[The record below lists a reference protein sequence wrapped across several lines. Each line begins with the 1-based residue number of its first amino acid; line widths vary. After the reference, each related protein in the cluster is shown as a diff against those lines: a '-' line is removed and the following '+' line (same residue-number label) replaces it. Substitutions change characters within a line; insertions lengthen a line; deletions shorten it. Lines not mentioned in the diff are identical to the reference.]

1 MSRHTPCAVRG
12 IGATHI
18 RSDERHMAR
27 ACYISVGRGEPVMSS
42 AAASPTDT
50 LWTIG
55 HSNHPLEVFLD
66 LLEQHHIEVLVDV
79 RSSPYSG
86 YAAQFNR
93 EAIGSALGGRAVAYH
108 FLGDR
113 LGGRT
118 DDPQFYD
125 DQGHVL
131 YGRVAESAGFR
142 QGMARLLEETARRRV
157 AILCG
162 EEDPTD
168 CHRRLLVGRVA
179 RERGVRV
186 MHIRGDGRLQDE
198 DQLATEVQFQKTK
211 GQLNLFDAEEPGE
224 WKSTQSVLP
233 RRAPPSFS
241 TPCDGPE
248 SDA

>member
-1 MSRHTPCAVRG
+1 MCST
-12 IGATHI
+12 
-18 RSDERHMAR
+18 S
-27 ACYISVGRGEPVMSS
+27 
-42 AAASPTDT
+42 ASPAGT

-55 HSNHPLEVFLD
+55 HSNHPLEAFLD
-66 LLEQHHIEVLVDV
+66 LLAQHHIELLVDV

-93 EAIGSALGGRAVAYH
+93 EAIAPALRQRAIAYR

-118 DDPQFYD
+118 DDPRYYD
-125 DQGHVL
+125 QQGRVL
-131 YGRVAESAGFR
+131 YGQLAESAGFR
-142 QGMARLLEETARRRV
+142 QGIEQLLGEIARRRV

-162 EEDPTD
+162 EENPTD

-179 RERGVRV
+179 RQRGVWV
-186 MHIRGDGRLQDE
+186 VHIRGDGRLQTE
-198 DQLATEVQFQKTK
+198 DQLAAEVQFQKTK
-211 GQLNLFDAEEPGE
+211 GQLNLFDAEEPAE

-233 RRAPPSFS
+233 RRAPPGFS
-241 TPCDGPE
+241 TPCGGLE

>member
-1 MSRHTPCAVRG
+1 MC
-12 IGATHI
+12 
-18 RSDERHMAR
+18 
-27 ACYISVGRGEPVMSS
+27 S
-42 AAASPTDT
+42 ASASPADT

-55 HSNHPLEVFLD
+55 HSNHPLEVFLG
-66 LLEQHHIEVLVDV
+66 LLTQHQIGLLVDV

-93 EAIGSALGGRAVAYH
+93 EAIGPALRERAVAYH

-125 DQGHVL
+125 PQGHVL
-131 YGRVAESAGFR
+131 YGRLAGSPGFR
-142 QGMARLLEETARRRV
+142 QGNDRLLEEVARRRV

-168 CHRRLLVGRVA
+168 CHRRLLVGRVVC
-179 RERGVRV
+179 ERGVRV
-186 MHIRGDGRLQDE
+186 IHIRGDGRLQSE
-198 DQLATEVQFQKTK
+198 EQLATEVQFRKTK

>member
-1 MSRHTPCAVRG
+1 MHHA
-12 IGATHI
+12 
-18 RSDERHMAR
+18 
-27 ACYISVGRGEPVMSS
+27 S
-42 AAASPTDT
+42 AGPADT

-55 HSNHPLEVFLD
+55 HSNHPLEAFLD
-66 LLEQHHIEVLVDV
+66 LLAQHRIELLVDV

-86 YAAQFNR
+86 YASQFNR
-93 EAIGSALGGRAVAYH
+93 EAIGPALRQRAIVYRY
-108 FLGDR
+108 LGDR

-118 DDPQFYD
+118 DDPRYYD
-125 DQGHVL
+125 PQGRVL
-131 YGRVAESAGFR
+131 YGQLAESDGFR
-142 QGMARLLEETARRRV
+142 QGIEQLLGEIARRRV

-162 EEDPTD
+162 EEDPAD

-179 RERGVRV
+179 GQRGLRV
-186 MHIRGDGRLQDE
+186 VHIRGDGRLQTE
-198 DQLATEVQFQKTK
+198 DQLAAELEFEKTK

-233 RRAPPSFS
+233 RKALPSFS

>member
-1 MSRHTPCAVRG
+1 
-12 IGATHI
+12 
-18 RSDERHMAR
+18 
-27 ACYISVGRGEPVMSS
+27 MSS
-42 AAASPTDT
+42 ASTSPTDT

-55 HSNHPLEVFLD
+55 HSNHPLQVFLD
-66 LLEQHHIEVLVDV
+66 LLAQHHVEVLVDV

-93 EAIGSALGGRAVAYH
+93 EAIGPALRQRDVAYH

-118 DDPQFYD
+118 DDPRFYD
-125 DQGHVL
+125 QQGRVL
-131 YGRVAESAGFR
+131 YGRLAGSPGFR
-142 QGMARLLEETARRRV
+142 QGIEQLLEEVARRRV

-179 RERGVRV
+179 REHGVRV
-186 MHIRGDGRLQDE
+186 MHIRGDGRLQSE
-198 DQLATEVQFQKTK
+198 EQLSAEVQFQKTR
-211 GQLNLFDAEEPGE
+211 GQLNLFDAEEPDE

-241 TPCDGPE
+241 TPCEGPE